1 MMSGLSLK
9 LDLSLDS
16 AMSLALIDGM
26 PWFSVATPMATTV
39 LCAIWE
45 LVYGDLLTDDQKE
58 AIVEST
64 RRLSRTLSISATR
77 TRIAPVGILA
87 EARGGGVDEDTP
99 LPSNEQDT
107 ASVETHT
114 TLEEELRHP
123 SAVTAWD

>member
-1 MMSGLSLK
+1 MSGLSLK

-16 AMSLALIDGM
+16 AMSLAIIDGM
-26 PWFSVATPMATTV
+26 LWFSVATPMATTV
-39 LCAIWE
+39 FCAIWE

-77 TRIAPVGILA
+77 TRIAPVA

-107 ASVETHT
+107 ASVETHA

-123 SAVTAWD
+123 SAVTAWG